1 MEALHLCLMAFI
13 TFFWIW
19 SIPLLLL
26 GTICM
31 IPMAVVLLVSC
42 IVVTLYLQ
50 LFHDGH
56 ITVDHWLRIFM
67 SSLPWHEWFP
77 CNKLFFESGIVAV
90 HPHGVLCCGA
100 LAGVHFVPG
109 SRTCLCIAPIV
120 FYVPIVGWVAR
131 QLGCIPAD
139 KGHMLKALSL
149 GYPLVVV
156 PGGVPEIVLA
166 ELGNDTKRFKRHGFL
181 RIAQQAKVPVHV
193 VFVKGECST
202 FRMFRGPCHNV
213 RVWLSWYI
221 NIPCV
226 FPILLGWYGTW
237 LPKRVPLLLS
247 TSTIVSPQ
255 KNKYSQVLQGLYQ
268 K

>member
-1 MEALHLCLMAFI
+1 MKALHVCLMAFI

-19 SIPLLLL
+19 SMPLLFI
-26 GTICM
+26 GAVCM
-31 IPMAVVLLVSC
+31 VPMAVTTLTICC
-42 IVVTLYLQ
+42 IVTLYLQ
-50 LFHDGH
+50 LFDDGH
-56 ITVDHWLRIFM
+56 IKVDHWLRTFM
-67 SSLPWHEWFP
+67 SSIPWHEWFP
-77 CNKLFFESGIVAV
+77 CNQLSFESGVVAI

-109 SRTCLCIAPIV
+109 SKTCMCIAPIV
-120 FYVPIVGWVAR
+120 FYVPIIGWVAR
-131 QLGCIPAD
+131 QLGCIPAN
-139 KGHMLKALSL
+139 KEQMMKALEL

-166 ELGNDTKRFKRHGFL
+166 ELGNDRKRFKRHGFL
-181 RIAQQAKVPVHV
+181 RIAQQANVPIHV

-202 FRMFRGPCHNV
+202 FRMFRGPYNAA
-213 RVWLSWYI
+213 RVWLSWCL

-247 TSTIVSPQ
+247 TLTIVSPQ
-255 KNKYSQVLQGLYQ
+255 KNTYSQALSDLY
-268 K
+268 KK